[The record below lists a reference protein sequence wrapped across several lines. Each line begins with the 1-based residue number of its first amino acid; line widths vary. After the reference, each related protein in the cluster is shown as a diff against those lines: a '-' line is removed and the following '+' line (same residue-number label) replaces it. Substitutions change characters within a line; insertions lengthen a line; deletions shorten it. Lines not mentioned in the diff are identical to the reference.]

1 MKLLLVDNND
11 SFTYNL
17 VQLIEESEL
26 TSIDV
31 ISHHALQLETV
42 SNYDKILIS
51 PGPSL
56 PNDFPILKQIIKT
69 YGSTKSIL
77 GVCLGMQ
84 AIAEFFGGEL
94 RNLKEVVHG
103 QERRVDVLNEDILYQ
118 DMPSSFNVGLY
129 HSWTVKDEMFPT
141 DLMIT
146 ARSENG
152 IIMSIRHKEY
162 DLRGVQ
168 FHPESYITKLGH
180 LMICNWLRH

>member
-17 VQLIEESEL
+17 VQLIEECKL
-26 TSIDV
+26 TTIEVLSHDSIRLDSV
-31 ISHHALQLETV
+31 EQ
-42 SNYDKILIS
+42 YDKILIS

-56 PNDFPILKQIIKT
+56 PDDFPIIKQIIST
-69 YGSTKSIL
+69 YGSSKSIL
-77 GVCLGMQ
+77 GICLGMQ

-94 RNLKEVVHG
+94 LNLSKVVHG
-103 QERRVDVLNEDILYQ
+103 QERRIEISEKDILYKNL
-118 DMPSSFNVGLY
+118 PASFQVGLY
-129 HSWTVKDEMFPT
+129 HSWTVKDEHFPN

-152 IIMSIRHKEY
+152 IIMSLRHKYY

-168 FHPESYITKLGH
+168 FHPESYITKHGREI
-180 LMICNWLRH
+180 ICNWLSH